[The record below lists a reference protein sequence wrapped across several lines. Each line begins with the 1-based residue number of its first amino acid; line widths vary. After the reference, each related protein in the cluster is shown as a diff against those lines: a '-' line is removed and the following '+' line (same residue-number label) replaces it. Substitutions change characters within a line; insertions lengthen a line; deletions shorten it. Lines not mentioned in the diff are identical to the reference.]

1 MNENASEVVADRI
14 ALLVETL
21 LPHGGGGTLTEVRLR
36 WALDQVAQVAYA
48 EGVADGL
55 RRLRTADDAAEAW
68 GVTPSRARAH
78 IARLH
83 KRWSV
88 GSKIGGVWLLTQA
101 EIEQHVPDA
110 HAPRPRLD

>member
-1 MNENASEVVADRI
+1 MNEIVTDRI
-14 ALLVETL
+14 NQLVESL
-21 LPHGGGGTLTEVRLR
+21 LPHGGGTMTEHRLR
-36 WALDQVAQVAYA
+36 MALEKIAHVAWS
-48 EGVADGL
+48 EGGADGL